1 MSINTSFIG
10 ELKHESGNTRKL
22 LERVPFDNPS
32 WLPHEKSMT
41 ICRLATH
48 IAELPVWVSRIL
60 STDEF
65 DFAAHTFKS
74 HVAPGQQE
82 LMKIFDENLNA
93 AVESLQQATDEEFS
107 KIWTLRR
114 GDVIVAQIPK
124 KVAIR
129 NITLNHIVHHR
140 GQLTVYLR
148 LLNVPVPG
156 LYGPSADERL

>member
-22 LERVPFDNPS
+22 LERVPLDSPS

-41 ICRLATH
+41 IGRLATH
-48 IAELPVWVSRIL
+48 IAELPVWVARIL
-60 STDEF
+60 SADEF

-74 HVAPGQQE
+74 HVASGQQE
-82 LMKIFDENLNA
+82 LMQIFDENLNA
-93 AVESLQQATDEEFS
+93 AVESLQQATDEDFL

-114 GDVIVAQIPK
+114 GDTIVAQIPK

>member
-1 MSINTSFIG
+1 MAINASFIG
-10 ELKHESGNTRKL
+10 ELKHEAGNTRKL
-22 LERVPFDNPS
+22 LEKVPLDNAS

-41 ICRLATH
+41 IGRLATH
-48 IAELPVWVSRIL
+48 IAELPVWTSRIL

-74 HVAPGQQE
+74 HVAKDQQE
-82 LMKIFDENLNA
+82 LMQIFEENLNA
-93 AVESLQQATDEEFS
+93 AVESLGQAKDEDFS
-107 KIWTLRR
+107 KTWTLKR
-114 GDVIVAQIPK
+114 GDNIVAQIPK
-124 KVAIR
+124 KIAIR

-156 LYGPSADERL
+156 LYGPSADER